1 MLKGLRQASTG
12 GIVVVSFA
20 LMLSACGGG
29 DDSDSGGSGGPSTE
43 LKPGVYDIGTDMGGV
58 LREGLSLISPTT
70 GEFVSGFVDNVEG
83 SEVKAFAFG
92 NIKFSS
98 GKISGSIVE
107 YKATPSPWKLIEGTL
122 SGDVVS
128 SERADLIASKNGK
141 VNSISVL
148 LRRSGVSETGV
159 TKERMSSTY
168 SMLGPGDSN
177 ISSITIAPDGAL
189 TGSDQQ
195 GCIFNGSVEIPDEE
209 INVFEV
215 TYTASSCPGLN
226 AEGALASDR
235 NGIYSGLGTYDSSDN
250 KLTFYVRNETVAW
263 MFEGI
268 RQ

>member
-148 LRRSGVSETGV
+148 LRRSGVSDSGITLE
-159 TKERMSSTY
+159 KLSATY
-168 SMLGPGDSN
+168 STPDSTSAITITENGEITGDAHSCSN
-177 ISSITIAPDGAL
+177 ILGE
-189 TGSDQQ
+189 
-195 GCIFNGSVEIPDEE
+195 VVIPDTS
-209 INVFEV
+209 INVFKV
-215 TYTASSCPGLN
+215 TYKAEAFNCSGLPS
-226 AEGALASDR
+226 EEVLGDDLK
-235 NGIYSGLGTYDSSDN
+235 GEYSGLGTFDEHTN
-250 KLTFYVRNETVAW
+250 KLIFYTRNDNEKVAW

-268 RQ
+268 RH